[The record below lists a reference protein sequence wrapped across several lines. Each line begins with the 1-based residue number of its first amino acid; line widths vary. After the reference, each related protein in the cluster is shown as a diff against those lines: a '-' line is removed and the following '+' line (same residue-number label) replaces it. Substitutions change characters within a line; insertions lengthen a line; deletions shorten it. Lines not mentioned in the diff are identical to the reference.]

1 MNKRRKE
8 NNKSTMTSTT
18 TKKTITFQESVECS
32 KSPSKFLIEDNEL
45 SRTTTNKKR
54 TLLESSRRHLTLNE
68 SKYLEIRQQVNQ
80 TSRIDETYDG
90 FKISRVN
97 IK

>member
-1 MNKRRKE
+1 MNKKKKE
-8 NNKSTMTSTT
+8 NNKSSMTST

-32 KSPSKFLIEDNEL
+32 KSPSKFFIEDNDL

-68 SKYLEIRQQVNQ
+68 SKYLEIRQQVHQ
-80 TSRIDETYDG
+80 TSRIDQTYDG

-97 IK
+97 IQ